1 MMIRL
6 GLAVATALML
16 ATSASAQTPANIAAA
31 VASPQR
37 PASDT
42 ERDAARKPDVMLDF
56 ARVKPGDHVAD
67 LIPGHGYFTR
77 LFAVAVKPGGK
88 VIAIVPPEAAKR
100 DAEGAAMIAAI
111 AADPAY
117 GDVTVVDGV
126 GSSALGKV
134 DVFWTA
140 QNYHDLH
147 NALTV
152 DQVIDVNET
161 IFKAVKPGGY
171 YIIVDHA
178 AAAGSGLS
186 AANALHRIDPETVK
200 GEVEAAGFLL
210 DGESSAL
217 ANPADPHTANVF
229 DASIRGKTD
238 QFMLRFKKPK

>member
-1 MMIRL
+1 
-6 GLAVATALML
+6 ML
-16 ATSASAQTPANIAAA
+16 ASSAIAQTPANITAA
-31 VASPQR
+31 VTSPQR

-42 ERDAARKPDVMLDF
+42 ERDAARKPGVMLDF
-56 ARVKPGDHVAD
+56 SRVKPGDHVAD

-147 NALTV
+147 NALSV
-152 DQVIDVNET
+152 DQVIEVNET

-171 YIIVDHA
+171 YVIVDHA
-178 AAAGSGLS
+178 AAPGSGLS

-200 GEVEAAGFLL
+200 GEVEAAGFIL

-229 DASIRGKTD
+229 DPSIRGKTD

>member
-1 MMIRL
+1 MIHS
-6 GLAVATALML
+6 GFAVAAALLL
-16 ATSASAQTPANIAAA
+16 ATAAHAQTPANIAAA
-31 VASPQR
+31 IANPQR
-37 PASDT
+37 PVSDT
-42 ERDAARKPDVMLDF
+42 ERDAARKPAVMLEF

-111 AADPAY
+111 AADAGY
-117 GDVTVVDGV
+117 GDVSVVDAISNPAIGH
-126 GSSALGKV
+126 V
-134 DVFWTA
+134 DLFWTA

-147 NALTV
+147 NSLSV
-152 DQVIDVNET
+152 GQVIEVNEA
-161 IFKAVKPGGY
+161 IYKLVKPGGY
-171 YIIVDHA
+171 YVIVDHA
-178 AAAGSGLS
+178 AQPGSGLS

-200 GEVEAAGFLL
+200 AEVEAAGFVL

-217 ANPADPHTANVF
+217 ANPSDPHSANVF

-238 QFMLRFKKPK
+238 QFMFRFRKPK